1 MEPMTCHASGL
12 PIPEGA
18 AYITD
23 KDGNT
28 YLPEYYPD
36 AVTGVSEYDAENPAE
51 PEPKPEPE
59 PSAKKA
65 GK

>member
-23 KDGNT
+23 ADGNN
-28 YLPEYYPD
+28 YLPAYYPD
-36 AVTGVSEYDAENPAE
+36 AQTGKPAE
-51 PEPKPEPE
+51 PLPEPE
-59 PSAKKA
+59 PEPAPKGKAKA
-65 GK
+65 